1 MGRAHLA
8 SIAQEGRDAVRA
20 PQAHS
25 QARQITT
32 AGAERCARRVHPRSN
47 RPEPPKARET
57 DPNADPDSSLSERG
71 KPRLLNKPAIDQ
83 IDPKRTLAFLGHL
96 VLYEPNDR
104 CDDRPSDAAANCLT
118 EESTNI
124 HATGCIAQN
133 RQKREDLTSD
143 AASDCARD
151 RVARRAEAQVLR
163 RRAHC
168 IATECTGYNL
178 NYDVDEYP
186 RHMSLPCPQN
196 GRLRTSHVRTS
207 LPLFVA
213 LPHPRASCARF

>member
-1 MGRAHLA
+1 FGVLKELA
-8 SIAQEGRDAVRA
+8 R
-20 PQAHS
+20 
-25 QARQITT
+25 T
-32 AGAERCARRVHPRSN
+32 RRR
-47 RPEPPKARET
+47 
-57 DPNADPDSSLSERG
+57 NADQVVARIG
-71 KPRLLNKPAIDQ
+71 RTRVGQRTFKCVLLIGTRSAQSIMASGFTAAQTGRTHDRTRPMLQLGQKVLAKAPSTH
-83 IDPKRTLAFLGHL
+83 DPKRTLAFLGHL

-124 HATGCIAQN
+124 HAAGCIAQN

-196 GRLRTSHVRTS
+196 GRLGYFILS
-207 LPLFVA
+207 A
-213 LPHPRASCARF
+213 LES